1 MYLVFQIQKKN
12 HLFGQLGQLGDGEK
26 TAYIIIGVHMTISV
40 AWETIL
46 LFFNSSPLRI
56 ILICSGVWISKKFQ
70 KYI

>member
-40 AWETIL
+40 A
-46 LFFNSSPLRI
+46 
-56 ILICSGVWISKKFQ
+56 
-70 KYI
+70 